1 MHSAFAGGMG
11 PGMPFGPGQ
20 PMHPAGLAQHP
31 AGFRAF
37 GAFEKPFPVVRL
49 RGLPFNAGELDIFE
63 FFQVRAPP
71 AGLLFGNAEDTPP
84 LRRRRRIC
92 AAACAAGAST
102 AARSSWAA
110 AGAPRVSRSA
120 LGRRRTKKL
129 GDTL

>member
-20 PMHPAGLAQHP
+20 PMHPAGLGQHP

-63 FFQVRAPP
+63 FFQVRAHA
-71 AGLLFGNAEDTPP
+71 AGRLCCFLATPRP
-84 LRRRRRIC
+84 RRRF
-92 AAACAAGAST
+92 
-102 AARSSWAA
+102 A
-110 AGAPRVSRSA
+110 AGAPSA
-120 LGRRRTKKL
+120 PPAAAPAPARQRAAAGRPLGRPGSAAARWAGGGRKS
-129 GDTL
+129 

>member
-63 FFQVRAPP
+63 FFQVRAGRRRLCYFL
-71 AGLLFGNAEDTPP
+71 ATRM
-84 LRRRRRIC
+84 RRRRF
-92 AAACAAGAST
+92 AAAAASAPHAGRPAQARQRAAGGRPLGRPGSA
-102 AARSSWAA
+102 AARWA
-110 AGAPRVSRSA
+110 GG
-120 LGRRRTKKL
+120 GRKS
-129 GDTL
+129 